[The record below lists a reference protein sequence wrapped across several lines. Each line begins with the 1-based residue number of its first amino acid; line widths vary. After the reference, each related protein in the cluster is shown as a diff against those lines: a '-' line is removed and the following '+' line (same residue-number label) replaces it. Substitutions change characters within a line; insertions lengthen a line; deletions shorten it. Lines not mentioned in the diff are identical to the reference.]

1 MSINNILQTIHLQ
14 IIIVFFNLHI
24 IDISIAMTISLQY
37 IFYYVHMYMSNFIHS
52 ICNAL
57 IWSLTIMHE
66 PAPSMVTS
74 HSILSEISQQ
84 NKTNSSIAQDVN
96 LQVQ

>member
-1 MSINNILQTIHLQ
+1 
-14 IIIVFFNLHI
+14 
-24 IDISIAMTISLQY
+24 MTISLHHCLRVIQ
-37 IFYYVHMYMSNFIHS
+37 FRMYFIHF

-74 HSILSEISQQ
+74 HSILSEISQLKKQ
-84 NKTNSSIAQDVN
+84 IVAWPRMSICHDFRKIFCLLTSFVSA
-96 LQVQ
+96 